1 MGTIRALTKG
11 AGALLPFVNAVRG
24 VDKSIHDTAAIA
36 VLDGA
41 PGVTGRL
48 RSIIGVGA
56 DAPLRDG
63 KGLLVHAAVAGHD
76 PTLAAA
82 VLAGA
87 KREGRRVLAILVGTP
102 KERKALERAFLAV
115 QPLEPSNVAHLAD
128 LTNAGPAL
136 AAVARVLD
144 EDAVAA
150 ALRYPALRETVAD
163 TLVARAARQ
172 CGALGATPFTKGAD
186 FLAITVIQVRLVAQ
200 LAALHGRPL
209 DVRRGLEVA
218 GVLASALGW
227 RAFARRAIPSVPVA
241 GFAVRAGVAYSATR
255 TLGEAAR
262 AYFAE
267 VGDRADQP
275 LDGLQR
281 ALQNAMAR
289 RGRR

>member
-1 MGTIRALTKG
+1 MGTIRSLTKG
-11 AGALLPFVNAVRG
+11 AGALRPFMNAIRG
-24 VDKSIHDTAAIA
+24 VEKSAHEGSAIA

-41 PGVTGRL
+41 PRATRRL
-48 RSIIGVGA
+48 RSILGVGA
-56 DAPLRDG
+56 DEPLRDG

-102 KERKALERAFLAV
+102 AERATLERTILAA
-115 QPLEPSNVAHLAD
+115 QPLEPSNIAHLAD
-128 LTNAGPAL
+128 LANAGPAL
-136 AAVARVLD
+136 AAVARALD
-144 EDAVAA
+144 ENAIAA

-163 TLVARAARQ
+163 TLVARASRQ
-172 CGALGATPFTKGAD
+172 CGTIAAAPFTKGPD
-186 FLAITVIQVRLVAQ
+186 FVAILFLQVRLVAQ

-209 DVRRGLEVA
+209 DARRGLEMA
-218 GVLASALGW
+218 GVVASAFGW
-227 RAFARRAIPSVPVA
+227 REFTRRAIPVTPVA
-241 GFAVRAGVAYSATR
+241 GFAVRAGVGYSATR

-262 AYFAE
+262 AYFSE
-267 VGDRADQP
+267 VGDKADQP

-281 ALQNAMAR
+281 AIQSAMAR

>member
-1 MGTIRALTKG
+1 MGTIKALTKG
-11 AGALLPFVNAVRG
+11 AGALRPFVNAVRG
-24 VDKSIHDTAAIA
+24 VEKATQDGGAIV

-41 PGVTGRL
+41 PDVTRRL
-48 RSIIGVGA
+48 RAILGVGA
-56 DAPLRDG
+56 DEPLRDG

-102 KERKALERAFLAV
+102 KERTALERAVLAA
-115 QPLEPSNVAHLAD
+115 QPLEASNVAHLAD
-128 LTNAGPAL
+128 LANAAPAL
-136 AAVARVLD
+136 AAVARALD

-150 ALRYPALRETVAD
+150 ARRYPALREPVAD

-172 CGALGATPFTKGAD
+172 SGTLGAVPFTRGAD
-186 FLAITVIQVRLVAQ
+186 LPAITLIQVRLVAQ

-209 DVRRGLEVA
+209 DIRRGLEVA
-218 GVLASALGW
+218 GVLAGAIGW
-227 RAFARRAIPSVPVA
+227 RAFARRAVASVPVA
-241 GFAVRAGVAYSATR
+241 GFAVRGGVAYSATR
-255 TLGEAAR
+255 TVGEAAR
-262 AYFAE
+262 AYFAQA
-267 VGDRADQP
+267 GDRADQP

-281 ALQNAMAR
+281 ALKNAMAR